1 MFGNFGMGE
10 MIVMLVIVLVLFGAK
25 RVPEISASFGQ
36 GIREFKRSLNEV
48 EGSVTTHMT
57 SAPPQQ
63 GWRPPAPVARTEPL
77 DEPAREPKRLM

>member
-48 EGSVTTHMT
+48 EGSVTGHLTN
-57 SAPPQQ
+57 PPQQ
-63 GWRPPAPVARTEPL
+63 GWRPPAPAATPERL